1 MVARIL
7 RRFLADQSGATA
19 IEYALLGTMIGV
31 AVVASFT
38 VFGEALG
45 NMFGSGTGGAADVIA
60 RQIDKMN

>member
-7 RRFLADQSGATA
+7 RRFIADQSGATA

-45 NMFGSGTGGAADVIA
+45 NMFGSGTGLASDVFA
-60 RQIDKMN
+60 LQIDKMN